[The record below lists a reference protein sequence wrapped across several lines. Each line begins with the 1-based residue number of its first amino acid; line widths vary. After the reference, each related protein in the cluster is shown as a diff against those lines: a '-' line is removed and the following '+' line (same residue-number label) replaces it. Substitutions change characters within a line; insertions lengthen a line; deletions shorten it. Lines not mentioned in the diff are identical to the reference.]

1 MRIRVDAD
9 RCVAS
14 GVCAFTAPEVFDQGD
29 EDGVVRVLQAEP
41 PADQHE
47 AVEEAVLGCP
57 AQVITI
63 E

>member
-1 MRIRVDAD
+1 MRISVDAS
-9 RCVAS
+9 RCVGS

-29 EDGVVRVLQAEP
+29 EDGVVRVLRAEP

-47 AVEEAVLGCP
+47 AVQQAVVGCP
-57 AQVITI
+57 ARVITI